1 MVYRVVKGIRR
12 VTVYGTYRLSTAVVT
27 YDDSDR
33 IEELDHL
40 DAIVVEGTDA
50 TDCELLERSPA

>member
-1 MVYRVVKGIRR
+1 MMVYRAVKGVRR
-12 VTVYGTYRLSTAVVT
+12 VTIYGTYRLSTAVVT

-50 TDCELLERSPA
+50 TDCKLL